1 MPFKEG
7 NKLGKGRIPGSRNVV
22 DNELRNFLKSFLMDN
37 KEDLKTAWKKLT
49 PFQQVS
55 AFKDLMRYVLPQMSS
70 VETINDIER
79 LPEDQ
84 LDKLIV
90 ELKKPVPTNGVEA

>member
-1 MPFKEG
+1 MPFEKG
-7 NKLGKGRIPGSRNVV
+7 HKHGKGRIPGSRNIV
-22 DNELRNFLKSFLMDN
+22 DSELRSFLNTFLLQN
-37 KEDLKTAWKKLT
+37 KEDLQKAWKQLT

-70 VETINDIER
+70 VETVSDIER

-84 LDKLIV
+84 LKQLLEHLKEQVPDKKV
-90 ELKKPVPTNGVEA
+90 A